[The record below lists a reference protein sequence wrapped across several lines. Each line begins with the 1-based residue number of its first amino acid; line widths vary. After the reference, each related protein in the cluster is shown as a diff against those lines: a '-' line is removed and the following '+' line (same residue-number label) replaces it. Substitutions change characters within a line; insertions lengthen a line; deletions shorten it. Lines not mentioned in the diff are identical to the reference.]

1 MDDPYALLPEDVEY
15 LNAHYPSLWRKDME
29 GEGKFGL
36 FVCPYAL
43 PEGYAESET
52 TLMVLVPSGYPGV
65 PIDMFYLNP
74 PIHRRD
80 GAPINALAD
89 ESHFGVTWQRW
100 SRHYQWNPGEDNL
113 VAHLEYVRHELESE
127 AAR

>member
-1 MDDPYALLPEDVEY
+1 MADPYELLPEDVEY
-15 LNAHYPSLWRKDME
+15 LNAQHRNQWRKVAE

-36 FVCPYAL
+36 MVRPYTL

-65 PIDMFYLNP
+65 PIDMFYLDP
-74 PIHRRD
+74 PVHRRD
-80 GAPINALAD
+80 GASINALAD

-100 SRHYQWNPGEDNL
+100 SRHYEWTPGEDNL
-113 VAHLEYVRHELESE
+113 VTHLEYVKHELESE

>member
-1 MDDPYALLPEDVEY
+1 MDELYALLPEDVEY
-15 LNAHYPSLWRKDME
+15 LNAHHRCQWRKEAE

-36 FVCPYAL
+36 VVCRFAL
-43 PEGYAESET
+43 PEGYAERDT

-65 PIDMFYLNP
+65 PIDMFYLKP

-100 SRHYQWNPGEDNL
+100 SRHYQWIPGEDSL
-113 VAHLEYVRHELESE
+113 VTHLEYIKNELLE